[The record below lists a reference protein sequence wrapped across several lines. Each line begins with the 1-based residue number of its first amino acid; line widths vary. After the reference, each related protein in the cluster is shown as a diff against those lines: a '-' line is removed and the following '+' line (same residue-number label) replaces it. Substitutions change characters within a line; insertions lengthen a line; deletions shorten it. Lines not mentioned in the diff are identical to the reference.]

1 MEELK
6 GLYMSIYND
15 EKAFDFFLGML
26 KKAYMSAKRPSETLM
41 SAAWRILKPI
51 IPTKWSE

>member
-26 KKAYMSAKRPSETLM
+26 KKAYHERKATL
-41 SAAWRILKPI
+41 RNLD
-51 IPTKWSE
+51 ERRL